1 MALYLNTN
9 SAYENFK
16 MLANDSFFV
25 DKSDIIEKKADASIQ
40 RTGISASQS
49 RAALERHPY

>member
-1 MALYLNTN
+1 MKILRCWQ
-9 SAYENFK
+9 
-16 MLANDSFFV
+16 MIVFFV